1 VVGPRRRGSRLAVGG
16 KNTQHI
22 AYHLSGELC
31 CVIPATRACVCPT
44 DHLTC
49 EHAGIFVQPASIL
62 GNFSMGKYLGMQGN
76 MCRSPKQKQS
86 KIGGYY

>member
-1 VVGPRRRGSRLAVGG
+1 MGKYYVRRMHNLVVGPRQRGSRLAVGG
-16 KNTQHI
+16 ENTQHI

-62 GNFSMGKYLGMQGN
+62 GNFSMGKYL
-76 MCRSPKQKQS
+76 CRHA
-86 KIGGYY
+86 GEHV